1 MRQFLKFMWKC
12 QDLAERILKRNN
24 KAALLTLAD
33 LQTQHE
39 TTVIKTVQDQDKDKQ
54 TKGREQSSGIGP
66 TLGQMAFNK
75 GTKTIKDKRKS
86 LFNKWWQNN

>member
-1 MRQFLKFMWKC
+1 MWKC

-39 TTVIKTVQDQDKDKQ
+39 TTVIKTVQD
-54 TKGREQSSGIGP
+54 
-66 TLGQMAFNK
+66 
-75 GTKTIKDKRKS
+75 
-86 LFNKWWQNN
+86 